1 MLKSFSGAK
10 LVHVTDKSKFSFA
23 FVEDSSIISIACC
36 VFHIPYLSDM
46 ELLSNHL
53 NC

>member
-23 FVEDSSIISIACC
+23 FVEDCSIISIACC

-53 NC
+53 NR